1 MALKPGWLPAWLWAQ
16 TYDNNIFGASI
27 APPGV
32 YPTPIYE
39 TLLSLAALGV
49 LWGVRKYPRR
59 AGWMFSLYLLLS
71 GTERFFIELI
81 RVNPSVD
88 VFGVAFTQAQI
99 ISVALV
105 ALGIL
110 GLALL
115 SRGSGKR
122 AGGTG

>member
-1 MALKPGWLPAWLWAQ
+1 M
-16 TYDNNIFGASI
+16 
-27 APPGV
+27 
-32 YPTPIYE
+32 
-39 TLLSLAALGV
+39 
-49 LWGVRKYPRR
+49 
-59 AGWMFSLYLLLS
+59 LS
-71 GTERFFIELI
+71 GAERFFIELI

-88 VFGVAFTQAQI
+88 VFGAAFTQAQI
-99 ISVALV
+99 IAVALV

>member
-1 MALKPGWLPAWLWAQ
+1 
-16 TYDNNIFGASI
+16 
-27 APPGV
+27 
-32 YPTPIYE
+32 
-39 TLLSLAALGV
+39 
-49 LWGVRKYPRR
+49 
-59 AGWMFSLYLLLS
+59 
-71 GTERFFIELI
+71 
-81 RVNPSVD
+81 VNPSVD